1 MADLV
6 HSMSGSAAGGVQ
18 DKGMTPFGE
27 RVRQLRRE
35 RGLMLKDMAA
45 HLGVSSAYLS
55 ALERGE
61 RGKPTWT
68 LIQGVLQY
76 FHIIWDEADELT
88 RLADLSDPRVKIDT
102 ASADPRATLLANRL
116 AREIRSLSE
125 SDLDTMLA
133 ILDTAQERERKVAA
147 PLQSSQEAAQA
158 PSPARP
164 FP

>member
-1 MADLV
+1 MADPV
-6 HSMSGSAAGGVQ
+6 HSMSGSAGGGVRG
-18 DKGMTPFGE
+18 KPMTPFGE
-27 RVRQLRRE
+27 RVRQLRQE
-35 RGLMLKDMAA
+35 RGRMLKDMAA

-102 ASADPRATLLANRL
+102 ANTDPKATLLANRL
-116 AREIRSLSE
+116 AREIRGLTSE
-125 SDLDTMLA
+125 ELDEMLA
-133 ILDTAQERERKVAA
+133 VLDRVQEGKAA
-147 PLQSSQEAAQA
+147 CAVPSDAQA
-158 PSPARP
+158 PVSPR
-164 FP
+164 

>member
-1 MADLV
+1 
-6 HSMSGSAAGGVQ
+6 
-18 DKGMTPFGE
+18 MTPFGE
-27 RVRQLRRE
+27 RVRRLRRE

-76 FHIIWDEADELT
+76 FNIIWDEADELA

-102 ASADPRATLLANRL
+102 SGTDPRTTLLANRL
-116 AREIRSLSE
+116 AREIRGLSE
-125 SDLDTMLA
+125 NDVETILAVLDR
-133 ILDTAQERERKVAA
+133 AQDRERRTGLPVRA
-147 PLQSSQEAAQA
+147 PEETTWDSSSGA
-158 PSPARP
+158 
-164 FP
+164 